1 MVDGSVV
8 ERSGRARALLA
19 SLCTLVAAVGLVL
32 NPIVAGLPAVA
43 GFVLAVF
50 GVGRSSPYRTL
61 NRALCVVCGLL
72 VLAAVLVTLLLVAVG
87 TTTSTVT
94 SHPAG

>member
-1 MVDGSVV
+1 MVDGRVA
-8 ERSGRARALLA
+8 ERSGRARPFLA
-19 SLCTLVAAVGLVL
+19 SVCTLVAVVGVVL
-32 NPIVAGLPAVA
+32 NPIVAGLPALA

-50 GVGRSSPYRTL
+50 GAGRADPYRTL

-72 VLAAVLVTLLLVAVG
+72 VLAAVLVTLLLLTVSTT
-87 TTTSTVT
+87 TTTST